1 MALMESP
8 FKIILG
14 SSSVA
19 RRHILA
25 KMGYDFT
32 VMTADIDEKAIRKE
46 KPEEL
51 VTALAEAKAEA
62 ILSRLQNVDSFVED
76 VHTTLL
82 ITADTNDLIYEN
94 RRDRRWFLSFIAVF
108 AESYFLLI
116 GLIDL
121 EVVVHE
127 GRIREKPSSKDEAR
141 HFIEGY
147 SGGRAEVVGS
157 VLVTNLKTGR
167 REAGWERAEVYFHD
181 IPAQIVQSLI
191 EEGITL
197 NVAGGLM
204 LEHPL
209 TSPFVKE
216 VIGTA
221 DTVMG
226 LPKSLTERLIQ
237 EALTCP

>member
-51 VTALAEAKAEA
+51 VTALAEAK
-62 ILSRLQNVDSFVED
+62 
-76 VHTTLL
+76 
-82 ITADTNDLIYEN
+82 NDLIYEN

>member
-1 MALMESP
+1 MESP

-14 SSSVA
+14 SSSMA
-19 RRHILA
+19 RQHILA
-25 KMGYDFT
+25 EMGYDFT

-51 VTALAEAKAEA
+51 VTALAEAKADA
-62 ILSRLQNVDSFVED
+62 ILSRLQNVDPFVED
-76 VHTTLL
+76 VHTILL
-82 ITADTNDLIYEN
+82 ITADT
-94 RRDRRWFLSFIAVF
+94 
-108 AESYFLLI
+108 
-116 GLIDL
+116 
-121 EVVVHE
+121 VVVHE
-127 GRIREKPSSKDEAR
+127 GRIREKPSSRDEAR

-167 REAGWERAEVYFHD
+167 REAGWERAEVYFYD
-181 IPAQIVQSLI
+181 IPAQVVQSLI
-191 EEGITL
+191 NEGITL

-216 VIGTA
+216 VIGTTDA
-221 DTVMG
+221 VMG

-237 EALTCP
+237 KALT